1 MGGKHLLFC
10 QARVAGA
17 AGSDPS
23 RGHIW
28 MGDEGRKVLSLSWV
42 SPLRVR
48 GGEVEAEESRGEPPG
63 MGQALFCA
71 LGGGCGVHLG
81 ACRLCLLP

>member
-1 MGGKHLLFC
+1 M
-10 QARVAGA
+10 
-17 AGSDPS
+17 
-23 RGHIW
+23 
-28 MGDEGRKVLSLSWV
+28 LSLNWV